1 MKLKEKF
8 EELSKQHPEVALV
21 LSGFFLELESVVHP
35 SVSDDA
41 KDDIEA
47 RLDAGYK
54 EIIQDN
60 KRSNTMK
67 VLEKLLGSL
76 LAHAAA
82 KNGLK
87 LP

>member
-8 EELSKQHPEVALV
+8 EELSKQHPEIALV
-21 LSGFFLELESVVHP
+21 LAGLFQELESVVHP
-35 SVSDDA
+35 PADA
-41 KDDIEA
+41 DPDNDIEA
-47 RLDAGYK
+47 RLDASYK
-54 EIIQDN
+54 EIIRDN

-67 VLEKLLGSL
+67 VLEKLLGNL

>member
-8 EELSKQHPEVALV
+8 DELVKQHPEVGLA
-21 LSGFFLELESVVHP
+21 LSGLFSELQSVVHP
-35 SVSDDA
+35 PENADPGN
-41 KDDIEA
+41 DIEA
-47 RLDAGYK
+47 RLDASYK
-54 EIIQDN
+54 EIIRDKQ
-60 KRSNTMK
+60 RSNTMK

-82 KNGLK
+82 KNGIK